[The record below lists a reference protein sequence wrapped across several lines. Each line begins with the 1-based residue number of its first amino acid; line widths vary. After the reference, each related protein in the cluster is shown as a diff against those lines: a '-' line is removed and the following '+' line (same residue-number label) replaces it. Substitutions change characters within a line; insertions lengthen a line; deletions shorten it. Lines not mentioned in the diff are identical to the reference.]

1 MLSQPRYIE
10 DRYKEIMKVYD
21 LILIGTEDLE
31 IAEVVGKKSQAER
44 KYREGLFTLRSYVS
58 NKTPQNS
65 PPSSRSSIRKSA
77 PERESFRHK
86 KIDFPKLGGLLRL
99 FLAFKLNFQDMIV
112 EPGYN

>member
-1 MLSQPRYIE
+1 MLSQPRYIEDRYIE

-21 LILIGTEDLE
+21 VILIGTEDLE

-58 NKTPQNS
+58 KKTPQNS

-86 KIDFPKLGGLLRL
+86 KIDFPYWGDYYEFFSLS
-99 FLAFKLNFQDMIV
+99 N
-112 EPGYN
+112 